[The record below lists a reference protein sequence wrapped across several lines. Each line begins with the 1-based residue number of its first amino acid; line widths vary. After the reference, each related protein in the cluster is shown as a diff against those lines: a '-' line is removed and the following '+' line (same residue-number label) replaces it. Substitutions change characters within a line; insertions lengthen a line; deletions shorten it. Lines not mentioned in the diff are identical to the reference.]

1 MYSARTILLALAEV
15 LAAFALFL
23 GLLKTYLDYS
33 SIKLNTTQY
42 ILAGICLL
50 LLATIL
56 GFNKFHFTGPK
67 INQARRLVANEILNN
82 ISNMDIRL
90 GLVQQALSHDEFREN
105 LRSVREKVA
114 PMLEQVAES
123 GYHRLI
129 TEQKIASLR
138 QAFNQNRISSE
149 FGGQLTPTL
158 MESGADI
165 GAINSFYK
173 SLDEVKSTSERLL
186 EAMSDSASESVPMPE
201 IIDFHNRHI
210 DLEWENLINKSFC
223 AHINGLYVLNELKL
237 KDADVVSRIS
247 GLSYLGPRSLID
259 KAQHK
264 ESISNY
270 TSHYEKIIL
279 KKAELVKEKKRLRDE
294 ALDRYSR
301 LNDMLRINPTDTWN
315 EVVGK
320 AISLRHLGRT
330 ADAVA
335 AFSRYGEMFSATDKT
350 AKNYVHIAQQF
361 TLQMR
366 DIGLEGGV
374 YLYALSDDG
383 PAKMVGLEIGDI
395 VITYGDRTIRNME
408 EITTALHD
416 VPYNDPVKITYL
428 RMNDAGCFLNRI
440 AIVTGKPL
448 GAGFM
453 AI

>member
-1 MYSARTILLALAEV
+1 M
-15 LAAFALFL
+15 
-23 GLLKTYLDYS
+23 
-33 SIKLNTTQY
+33 
-42 ILAGICLL
+42 
-50 LLATIL
+50 
-56 GFNKFHFTGPK
+56 
-67 INQARRLVANEILNN
+67 
-82 ISNMDIRL
+82 
-90 GLVQQALSHDEFREN
+90 
-105 LRSVREKVA
+105 
-114 PMLEQVAES
+114 
-123 GYHRLI
+123 
-129 TEQKIASLR
+129 
-138 QAFNQNRISSE
+138 
-149 FGGQLTPTL
+149 
-158 MESGADI
+158 
-165 GAINSFYK
+165 
-173 SLDEVKSTSERLL
+173 
-186 EAMSDSASESVPMPE
+186 
-201 IIDFHNRHI
+201 
-210 DLEWENLINKSFC
+210 
-223 AHINGLYVLNELKL
+223 

-366 DIGLEGGV
+366 DLGLEGGV

-408 EITTALHD
+408 EIGS
-416 VPYNDPVKITYL
+416 VPKL
-428 RMNDAGCFLNRI
+428 L
-440 AIVTGKPL
+440 
-448 GAGFM
+448 
-453 AI
+453 